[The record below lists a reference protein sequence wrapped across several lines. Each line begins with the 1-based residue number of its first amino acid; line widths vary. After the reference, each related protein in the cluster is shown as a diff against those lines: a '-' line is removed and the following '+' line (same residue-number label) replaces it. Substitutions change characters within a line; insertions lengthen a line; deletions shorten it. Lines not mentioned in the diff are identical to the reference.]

1 MIYET
6 ERREGVEITQPSRR
20 RDPDATDTRVCLGRP
35 TTPTPRAGR
44 RGSRLLLGPPNPYRS
59 TEPPGPSS
67 RWRRSGPAGG
77 RTSLPRSRC
86 RRRYRACPA
95 LPRTAPQSAA
105 PTRAPGGPRPP
116 PLPMAQVQLS
126 LMALCL
132 LPDASFCS
140 FRRISS
146 ILPSRRVAAGA
157 QVQAAMEEMEE
168 QRDAALGLSPKRPCL
183 RGDGARHP
191 AARLPPLMN
200 HAELH
205 GGDTSVVAAAE
216 SLLLLLLLPP
226 RAGSCGAAGLGPR
239 LAPPAAGRA
248 RRLRPRCS
256 RWRGVFL
263 RHRGERWRWQLPTA
277 EQRNGAGE
285 AAARLVAMT
294 TGGPCPQDAGV
305 PAACLRLRVGFAE
318 LKRESCRRPCPGR
331 QPRARSRGARQP
343 DLPSGVCSGL
353 IDL

>member
-1 MIYET
+1 
-6 ERREGVEITQPSRR
+6 
-20 RDPDATDTRVCLGRP
+20 
-35 TTPTPRAGR
+35 
-44 RGSRLLLGPPNPYRS
+44 
-59 TEPPGPSS
+59 
-67 RWRRSGPAGG
+67 
-77 RTSLPRSRC
+77 
-86 RRRYRACPA
+86 
-95 LPRTAPQSAA
+95 
-105 PTRAPGGPRPP
+105 
-116 PLPMAQVQLS
+116 MAQVQLS